1 MEDKYEFESA
11 EYRIAAIELKAI
23 AYDIVATISKRKKE
37 LIKTTKN
44 DEEKKKNLAE
54 LNNRNDN
61 LLMLTNQIE
70 EQLEA
75 LDSLDKQMKKI
86 DFKTEEKSP
95 KPLIESNKA
104 QEEKKTIVI
113 NENPVVQKKEIIIPE
128 EEPEEEFDTE
138 IEPEQHQT
146 TSIEQ
151 AKEDQP
157 KKIISEISPQPT
169 IPSSPKIPTPIEMNT
184 QPVKR
189 QFQKTTKNMSKAIMV
204 KPNQLENLRKSR
216 INQEQ
221 QLVEKGVFLPLI
233 QNIPKNIIEET
244 QPLKKELPDDVER
257 KVEDLTVKA
266 NIYYNEGEIDKAQ
279 ELYDQIKALTN
290 QN

>member
-11 EYRIAAIELKAI
+11 EYRIAAIELKAV
-23 AYDIVATISKRKKE
+23 AYDIVATISKRKTE
-37 LIKTTKN
+37 LMKTTKN
-44 DEEKKKNLAE
+44 EEEKKQRLTE

-61 LLMLTNQIE
+61 LLMLTNQLE

-75 LDSLDKQMKKI
+75 LDSLDKEMKKR
-86 DFKTEEKSP
+86 DLEEKSS
-95 KPLIESNKA
+95 KPLALSNKDL
-104 QEEKKTIVI
+104 EKKKAIVI
-113 NENPVVQKKEIIIPE
+113 NANPIEQEKEIIIPE

-138 IEPEQHQT
+138 IEPEQHQPI
-146 TSIEQ
+146 SIEKTNEEQ
-151 AKEDQP
+151 QKN
-157 KKIISEISPQPT
+157 ITTEISPQT
-169 IPSSPKIPTPIEMNT
+169 AFSSSPKIPTPVGANT

-189 QFQKTTKNMSKAIMV
+189 KFQKTTKNISKAIMV

-221 QLVEKGVFLPLI
+221 KLVEKGIFLPLM
-233 QNIPKNIIEET
+233 QNLQKNMIEEP
-244 QPLKKELPDDVER
+244 QPLKKELPDDIER
-257 KVEDLTVKA
+257 KIEDLTVKA

-279 ELYDQIKALTN
+279 ELYEQIKALTN

>member
-23 AYDIVATISKRKKE
+23 AYDIVATISKRKTE
-37 LIKTTKN
+37 LMKTTKN
-44 DEEKKKNLAE
+44 EEEKKQRLTE

-61 LLMLTNQIE
+61 LLMLTNQLE

-75 LDSLDKQMKKI
+75 LDSLDKEMKKR
-86 DFKTEEKSP
+86 DLEEKSS
-95 KPLIESNKA
+95 KPLALSNKDL
-104 QEEKKTIVI
+104 EEKKAIVI
-113 NENPVVQKKEIIIPE
+113 NANPIEQEKEIIIPE
-128 EEPEEEFDTE
+128 EEAEEEFDTE
-138 IEPEQHQT
+138 IEPEQHQPI
-146 TSIEQ
+146 SIEKTNEEQ
-151 AKEDQP
+151 QKN
-157 KKIISEISPQPT
+157 ITTEISPQT
-169 IPSSPKIPTPIEMNT
+169 AFSSSPKIPTPVGANT

-189 QFQKTTKNMSKAIMV
+189 KFQKTTKNISKAIMV

-221 QLVEKGVFLPLI
+221 KLVEKGIFLPLM
-233 QNIPKNIIEET
+233 QNLQKNMIEEP
-244 QPLKKELPDDVER
+244 QPLKKELPDDIER
-257 KVEDLTVKA
+257 KIEDLTVKA

>member
-11 EYRIAAIELKAI
+11 EYRIAAIELKAV
-23 AYDIVATISKRKKE
+23 AYDIVATISKRKTE
-37 LIKTTKN
+37 LMKTTKN
-44 DEEKKKNLAE
+44 EEEKKQRLTE

-61 LLMLTNQIE
+61 LLMLTNQLE

-75 LDSLDKQMKKI
+75 LDSLDKEMKKR
-86 DFKTEEKSP
+86 DLEEKSS
-95 KPLIESNKA
+95 KPLALSNKDL
-104 QEEKKTIVI
+104 EKKKAIVI
-113 NENPVVQKKEIIIPE
+113 NANPIEQEKEIIIPE
-128 EEPEEEFDTE
+128 EEP
-138 IEPEQHQT
+138 HQPI
-146 TSIEQ
+146 SIEKTNEEQ
-151 AKEDQP
+151 QKN
-157 KKIISEISPQPT
+157 ITTEISPQT
-169 IPSSPKIPTPIEMNT
+169 AFSSSPKIPTPVGANT

-189 QFQKTTKNMSKAIMV
+189 KFQKTTKNISKAIMV

-221 QLVEKGVFLPLI
+221 KLVEKGIFLPLM
-233 QNIPKNIIEET
+233 QNLQKNMIEEP
-244 QPLKKELPDDVER
+244 QPLKKELPDDIER
-257 KVEDLTVKA
+257 KIEDLTVKA

>member
-11 EYRIAAIELKAI
+11 EYRIAAIELKAV
-23 AYDIVATISKRKKE
+23 AYDIVATISKRKTE
-37 LIKTTKN
+37 LMKTTKN
-44 DEEKKKNLAE
+44 EEEKKQRLTE

-61 LLMLTNQIE
+61 LLMLTNQLE

-75 LDSLDKQMKKI
+75 LDSLDKEMKKR
-86 DFKTEEKSP
+86 DLEEKSS
-95 KPLIESNKA
+95 KPLALSNKDL
-104 QEEKKTIVI
+104 EKKKAIVI
-113 NENPVVQKKEIIIPE
+113 NANPIEQEKEIIIPE

-138 IEPEQHQT
+138 IEPEQHQPI
-146 TSIEQ
+146 SIEKTNEEQ
-151 AKEDQP
+151 QKN
-157 KKIISEISPQPT
+157 ITTEISPQT
-169 IPSSPKIPTPIEMNT
+169 AFSSSPKMPTPVGANT

-189 QFQKTTKNMSKAIMV
+189 KFQKTTKNISKAIMV

-221 QLVEKGVFLPLI
+221 KLVEKGIFLPLM
-233 QNIPKNIIEET
+233 QNLQKNMIEEP
-244 QPLKKELPDDVER
+244 QPLKKELPDDIER
-257 KVEDLTVKA
+257 KIEDLTVKA

>member
-11 EYRIAAIELKAI
+11 EYRIAAIELKAV
-23 AYDIVATISKRKKE
+23 AYDIVATISKRKTE
-37 LIKTTKN
+37 LMKTTKN
-44 DEEKKKNLAE
+44 EEEKKQRLTE

-61 LLMLTNQIE
+61 LLMLTNQLE

-75 LDSLDKQMKKI
+75 LDSLDKEMKKR
-86 DFKTEEKSP
+86 DLEEKSS
-95 KPLIESNKA
+95 KPLALSNKDL
-104 QEEKKTIVI
+104 EKKKAIVI
-113 NENPVVQKKEIIIPE
+113 NANPIEQEKEIIIPE

-138 IEPEQHQT
+138 IEPEQHQPI
-146 TSIEQ
+146 SIEKTNEEQ
-151 AKEDQP
+151 QKN
-157 KKIISEISPQPT
+157 ITTEISPQT
-169 IPSSPKIPTPIEMNT
+169 AFSSSPKIPTPVGANT

-189 QFQKTTKNMSKAIMV
+189 KFQKTTKNISKAIMV

-221 QLVEKGVFLPLI
+221 KLVEKGIFLPLM
-233 QNIPKNIIEET
+233 QNLQKNMIEEP
-244 QPLKKELPDDVER
+244 QPLKKELPDDIER
-257 KVEDLTVKA
+257 KIEDLTVKA

>member
-23 AYDIVATISKRKKE
+23 AYDIVATISKRKTE
-37 LIKTTKN
+37 LMKTTKN
-44 DEEKKKNLAE
+44 EEEKKQRLTE

-61 LLMLTNQIE
+61 LLMLTNQLE

-75 LDSLDKQMKKI
+75 LDSLDKEMKKR
-86 DFKTEEKSP
+86 DLEEKSS
-95 KPLIESNKA
+95 KPLALSNKDL
-104 QEEKKTIVI
+104 EKKKAIVI
-113 NENPVVQKKEIIIPE
+113 NANPIEQEKEIII
-128 EEPEEEFDTE
+128 PEEEFDTE
-138 IEPEQHQT
+138 IEPEQHQPI
-146 TSIEQ
+146 SIEKTNEEQ
-151 AKEDQP
+151 QKN
-157 KKIISEISPQPT
+157 ITTEISPQT
-169 IPSSPKIPTPIEMNT
+169 AFSSSPKIPTPVGANT

-189 QFQKTTKNMSKAIMV
+189 KFQKTTKNISKAIMV

-221 QLVEKGVFLPLI
+221 KLVEKGIFLPLM
-233 QNIPKNIIEET
+233 QNLQKNMIEEP
-244 QPLKKELPDDVER
+244 QPLKKELPDDIER
-257 KVEDLTVKA
+257 KIEDLTVKA

>member
-11 EYRIAAIELKAI
+11 EYRIAAIELKAV
-23 AYDIVATISKRKKE
+23 AYDIVATISKRKTE
-37 LIKTTKN
+37 LMKTTKN
-44 DEEKKKNLAE
+44 EEEKKQRLTE

-61 LLMLTNQIE
+61 LLMLTNQLE

-75 LDSLDKQMKKI
+75 LDSLDKEMKKR
-86 DFKTEEKSP
+86 DLEEKSS
-95 KPLIESNKA
+95 KPLALSNKDL
-104 QEEKKTIVI
+104 EKKKAIVI
-113 NENPVVQKKEIIIPE
+113 NANPIEQEKEIIIPE

-138 IEPEQHQT
+138 IEPEQHQPI
-146 TSIEQ
+146 SIE
-151 AKEDQP
+151 KTNEEQP
-157 KKIISEISPQPT
+157 KNITTEISPQT
-169 IPSSPKIPTPIEMNT
+169 AFSSSPKIPTPVGANT

-189 QFQKTTKNMSKAIMV
+189 KFQKTTKNISKAIMV

-221 QLVEKGVFLPLI
+221 KLVEKGIFLPLM
-233 QNIPKNIIEET
+233 QNLQKNMIEEP
-244 QPLKKELPDDVER
+244 QPLKKELPDDIER
-257 KVEDLTVKA
+257 KIEDLTVKA

>member
-11 EYRIAAIELKAI
+11 EYRIAAIELKAV
-23 AYDIVATISKRKKE
+23 AYDIVATISKRKTE
-37 LIKTTKN
+37 LMKATKN
-44 DEEKKKNLAE
+44 EEEKKQRLTE

-61 LLMLTNQIE
+61 LLMLTNQLE

-75 LDSLDKQMKKI
+75 LDSLDKEMKKR
-86 DFKTEEKSP
+86 DLEEKSS
-95 KPLIESNKA
+95 KPLALSNKDL
-104 QEEKKTIVI
+104 EEKKAIVI
-113 NENPVVQKKEIIIPE
+113 NANPIEQEKEIIIPE

-138 IEPEQHQT
+138 IEPEQHQPI
-146 TSIEQ
+146 SIEKTNEEQ
-151 AKEDQP
+151 QKN
-157 KKIISEISPQPT
+157 ITTEISPQT
-169 IPSSPKIPTPIEMNT
+169 AFSSSPKIPTPVGANT

-189 QFQKTTKNMSKAIMV
+189 KFQKTTKNISKAIMV

-221 QLVEKGVFLPLI
+221 KLVEKGIFLPLM
-233 QNIPKNIIEET
+233 QNLQKNMIEEP
-244 QPLKKELPDDVER
+244 QPLKKELPDDIER
-257 KVEDLTVKA
+257 KIEDLTVKA

>member
-11 EYRIAAIELKAI
+11 EYRIAAIELKAV
-23 AYDIVATISKRKKE
+23 AYDIVATISKRKTE
-37 LIKTTKN
+37 LMKTTKN
-44 DEEKKKNLAE
+44 EEEKKQRLTE

-61 LLMLTNQIE
+61 LLMLTNQLE

-75 LDSLDKQMKKI
+75 LDSLDKEMKKR
-86 DFKTEEKSP
+86 DLEEKSS
-95 KPLIESNKA
+95 KPLALSNKDL
-104 QEEKKTIVI
+104 EKKKAIVV
-113 NENPVVQKKEIIIPE
+113 NANPIEQEKEIIIPE

-138 IEPEQHQT
+138 IEPEQHQPI
-146 TSIEQ
+146 SIEKTNEEQ
-151 AKEDQP
+151 QKN
-157 KKIISEISPQPT
+157 ITTEISPQT
-169 IPSSPKIPTPIEMNT
+169 AFSSSPKIPTPVGANT

-189 QFQKTTKNMSKAIMV
+189 KFQKTTKNISKAIMV

-221 QLVEKGVFLPLI
+221 KLVEKGIFLPLM
-233 QNIPKNIIEET
+233 QNLQKNMIEEP
-244 QPLKKELPDDVER
+244 QPLKKELPDDIER
-257 KVEDLTVKA
+257 KIEDLTVKA

>member
-11 EYRIAAIELKAI
+11 EYRIAAIELKAV
-23 AYDIVATISKRKKE
+23 AYDIVAAISKRKTE
-37 LIKTTKN
+37 LMKATKN
-44 DEEKKKNLAE
+44 EEEKKQRLTE

-61 LLMLTNQIE
+61 LLMLTNQLE

-75 LDSLDKQMKKI
+75 LDSLDKEMKKR
-86 DFKTEEKSP
+86 DLEEKSS
-95 KPLIESNKA
+95 KPLALSNKDL
-104 QEEKKTIVI
+104 EKKKAIVI
-113 NENPVVQKKEIIIPE
+113 NANPIEQEKEIVIPE

-138 IEPEQHQT
+138 IEPEQHQPI
-146 TSIEQ
+146 SIEKTNEEQ
-151 AKEDQP
+151 QKN
-157 KKIISEISPQPT
+157 ITTEISPQT
-169 IPSSPKIPTPIEMNT
+169 AFSSSPKIPTPVGANT

-189 QFQKTTKNMSKAIMV
+189 KFQKTTKNISKAIMV

-221 QLVEKGVFLPLI
+221 KLVEKGIFLPLM
-233 QNIPKNIIEET
+233 QNLQKNMIEEP
-244 QPLKKELPDDVER
+244 QPLKKELPDDIER
-257 KVEDLTVKA
+257 KIEDLTVKA

>member
-23 AYDIVATISKRKKE
+23 AYDIVATISKRKTE
-37 LIKTTKN
+37 LMKTTKN
-44 DEEKKKNLAE
+44 EEEKKQRLTE

-61 LLMLTNQIE
+61 LLMLTNQLE

-75 LDSLDKQMKKI
+75 LDSLDKEMKKR
-86 DFKTEEKSP
+86 DLEEKSS
-95 KPLIESNKA
+95 KPLALSNKDL
-104 QEEKKTIVI
+104 EEKKAIVI
-113 NENPVVQKKEIIIPE
+113 NANPIEQEKEIIIPE

-138 IEPEQHQT
+138 IEPEQHQPI
-146 TSIEQ
+146 SIEKTNEEQ
-151 AKEDQP
+151 QKN
-157 KKIISEISPQPT
+157 ITTEISPQT
-169 IPSSPKIPTPIEMNT
+169 AFSSSPKIPTPVGANT

-189 QFQKTTKNMSKAIMV
+189 KFQKTTKNISKAIMV

-221 QLVEKGVFLPLI
+221 KLVEKGIFLPLM
-233 QNIPKNIIEET
+233 QNLQKNMIEEP
-244 QPLKKELPDDVER
+244 QPLKKELPDDIER
-257 KVEDLTVKA
+257 KIEDLTVKA

>member
-11 EYRIAAIELKAI
+11 EYRIAAIELKAV
-23 AYDIVATISKRKKE
+23 AYDIVATISKRKTE
-37 LIKTTKN
+37 LMKTTKN
-44 DEEKKKNLAE
+44 EEEKKQRLTE

-61 LLMLTNQIE
+61 LLMLTNQLE

-75 LDSLDKQMKKI
+75 LDSLDKEMKKR
-86 DFKTEEKSP
+86 DLEEKSS
-95 KPLIESNKA
+95 KPLALSNKDL
-104 QEEKKTIVI
+104 EEKKAIVI
-113 NENPVVQKKEIIIPE
+113 NANPIEQEKEIIIPE
-128 EEPEEEFDTE
+128 EEAEEEFDTE
-138 IEPEQHQT
+138 IEPEQHQPI
-146 TSIEQ
+146 SIEKTNEEQ
-151 AKEDQP
+151 QKN
-157 KKIISEISPQPT
+157 ITTEISPQT
-169 IPSSPKIPTPIEMNT
+169 AFSSSPKIPTPVGANT

-189 QFQKTTKNMSKAIMV
+189 KFQKTTKNISKAIMV

-221 QLVEKGVFLPLI
+221 KLVEKGIFLALM
-233 QNIPKNIIEET
+233 QNLQKNMIEEP
-244 QPLKKELPDDVER
+244 QPLKKELPDDIER
-257 KVEDLTVKA
+257 KIEDLTVKA

>member
-11 EYRIAAIELKAI
+11 EYRIAAIELKAV
-23 AYDIVATISKRKKE
+23 AYDIVAAISKRKTE
-37 LIKTTKN
+37 LMKATKN
-44 DEEKKKNLAE
+44 EEEKKQRLTE

-61 LLMLTNQIE
+61 LLMLTNQLE

-75 LDSLDKQMKKI
+75 LDSLDKEMKKR
-86 DFKTEEKSP
+86 DLEEKSS
-95 KPLIESNKA
+95 KPLALSNKDL
-104 QEEKKTIVI
+104 EKKKAIVI
-113 NENPVVQKKEIIIPE
+113 NANPIEQEKEIVIPE

-138 IEPEQHQT
+138 IEPEQHQPI
-146 TSIEQ
+146 SIEKTNEEQ
-151 AKEDQP
+151 QKN
-157 KKIISEISPQPT
+157 ITTEISPQT
-169 IPSSPKIPTPIEMNT
+169 AFSSSPKIPTPVGANT

-189 QFQKTTKNMSKAIMV
+189 KFQKTTKNISKAIMV

-221 QLVEKGVFLPLI
+221 KLVEKGIFLPLM
-233 QNIPKNIIEET
+233 QNLQKNMIEEP
-244 QPLKKELPDDVER
+244 QPLKKELPDDIER
-257 KVEDLTVKA
+257 KIEDLTVKA
-266 NIYYNEGEIDKAQ
+266 NIYYNEGERDKAQ

>member
-11 EYRIAAIELKAI
+11 EYRIAAIELKAV
-23 AYDIVATISKRKKE
+23 AYDIVATISKRKTE
-37 LIKTTKN
+37 LMKTTKN
-44 DEEKKKNLAE
+44 EEEKKQRLTE

-61 LLMLTNQIE
+61 LLMLTNQLE

-75 LDSLDKQMKKI
+75 LDSLDKEMKKR
-86 DFKTEEKSP
+86 DLEEKSS
-95 KPLIESNKA
+95 KPLALSNKDL
-104 QEEKKTIVI
+104 EKKKAIVI
-113 NENPVVQKKEIIIPE
+113 NANPIEQEKEIIIPE

-138 IEPEQHQT
+138 IEPEQHQPI
-146 TSIEQ
+146 SIEKTNEEQ
-151 AKEDQP
+151 QKNITT
-157 KKIISEISPQPT
+157 KISPQT
-169 IPSSPKIPTPIEMNT
+169 AFSSSPKIPTPVGANT

-189 QFQKTTKNMSKAIMV
+189 KFQKTTKNISKAIMV

-221 QLVEKGVFLPLI
+221 KLVEKGIFLPLM
-233 QNIPKNIIEET
+233 QNLQKNMIEEP
-244 QPLKKELPDDVER
+244 QPLKKELPDDIER
-257 KVEDLTVKA
+257 KIEDLTVKA

>member
-11 EYRIAAIELKAI
+11 EYRIAAIELKAV
-23 AYDIVATISKRKKE
+23 AYDIVATISKRKTE
-37 LIKTTKN
+37 LMKTTKN
-44 DEEKKKNLAE
+44 EEEKKQRLTE

-61 LLMLTNQIE
+61 LLMLTNQLE

-75 LDSLDKQMKKI
+75 LDSLDKEMKKR
-86 DFKTEEKSP
+86 DLEEKSS
-95 KPLIESNKA
+95 KPLALSNKDL
-104 QEEKKTIVI
+104 EEKKAIVI
-113 NENPVVQKKEIIIPE
+113 NANPIEQEKEIVIPE

-138 IEPEQHQT
+138 IEPEQHQPI
-146 TSIEQ
+146 SIEKTNEEQ
-151 AKEDQP
+151 QKN
-157 KKIISEISPQPT
+157 ITTEISPQT
-169 IPSSPKIPTPIEMNT
+169 AFSSSPKIPTPVGANT

-189 QFQKTTKNMSKAIMV
+189 KFQKTTKNISKAIMV

-221 QLVEKGVFLPLI
+221 KLVEKGIFLALM
-233 QNIPKNIIEET
+233 QNLQKNMIEEP
-244 QPLKKELPDDVER
+244 QPLKKELPDDIER
-257 KVEDLTVKA
+257 KIEDLTVKA

>member
-11 EYRIAAIELKAI
+11 EYRIAAIELKAV
-23 AYDIVATISKRKKE
+23 AYDIVATISKRKTE
-37 LIKTTKN
+37 LMKATKN
-44 DEEKKKNLAE
+44 EEEKKQRLTE

-61 LLMLTNQIE
+61 LLMLTNQLE

-75 LDSLDKQMKKI
+75 LDSLDKEMKKR
-86 DFKTEEKSP
+86 DLEEKSS
-95 KPLIESNKA
+95 KPLALSNKDL
-104 QEEKKTIVI
+104 EKKKAIVI
-113 NENPVVQKKEIIIPE
+113 NANPIEQEKEIVIPE

-138 IEPEQHQT
+138 IEPEQHQPI
-146 TSIEQ
+146 SIEKTNEEQ
-151 AKEDQP
+151 QKN
-157 KKIISEISPQPT
+157 ITTEISPQT
-169 IPSSPKIPTPIEMNT
+169 AFSSSPKIPTPVGANT

-189 QFQKTTKNMSKAIMV
+189 KFQKTTKNISKAIMV

-221 QLVEKGVFLPLI
+221 KLVEKGIFLPLM
-233 QNIPKNIIEET
+233 QNLQKNMIEEP
-244 QPLKKELPDDVER
+244 QPLKKELPDDIER
-257 KVEDLTVKA
+257 KIEDLTVKA

>member
-11 EYRIAAIELKAI
+11 EYRIAAIELKAV
-23 AYDIVATISKRKKE
+23 AYDIVATISKRKTE
-37 LIKTTKN
+37 LMKATKN
-44 DEEKKKNLAE
+44 EEEKKQRLTE

-61 LLMLTNQIE
+61 LLMLTNQLE

-75 LDSLDKQMKKI
+75 LDSLDKEMKKR
-86 DFKTEEKSP
+86 DLEEKSS
-95 KPLIESNKA
+95 KPLALSNKDL
-104 QEEKKTIVI
+104 EKKKAIVI
-113 NENPVVQKKEIIIPE
+113 NANPIEQEKEIVIPE

-138 IEPEQHQT
+138 IEPEQHQPI
-146 TSIEQ
+146 SIEKTNEEQ
-151 AKEDQP
+151 QKNITT
-157 KKIISEISPQPT
+157 KISPQT
-169 IPSSPKIPTPIEMNT
+169 AFSSSPKIPTPVGANT

-189 QFQKTTKNMSKAIMV
+189 KFQKTTKNISKAIMV

-221 QLVEKGVFLPLI
+221 KLVEKGIFLPLM
-233 QNIPKNIIEET
+233 QNLQKNMIEEP
-244 QPLKKELPDDVER
+244 QPLKKELPDDIER
-257 KVEDLTVKA
+257 KIEDLTVKA

>member
-11 EYRIAAIELKAI
+11 EYRIAAIELKAV
-23 AYDIVATISKRKKE
+23 AYDIVATISKRKTE
-37 LIKTTKN
+37 LMKTTKN
-44 DEEKKKNLAE
+44 EEEKKQRLTE

-61 LLMLTNQIE
+61 LLMLTNQLE

-75 LDSLDKQMKKI
+75 LDSLDKEMKKR
-86 DFKTEEKSP
+86 DLEEKSS
-95 KPLIESNKA
+95 KPLALSNKDL
-104 QEEKKTIVI
+104 EKKKAIVI
-113 NENPVVQKKEIIIPE
+113 NANPIEQEKEIIIPE

-138 IEPEQHQT
+138 IEPEQHQPI
-146 TSIEQ
+146 SIEKTNEEQ
-151 AKEDQP
+151 QKN
-157 KKIISEISPQPT
+157 ITTEISPQT
-169 IPSSPKIPTPIEMNT
+169 AFSSSPKIPTPVGANT

-189 QFQKTTKNMSKAIMV
+189 KFQKTTKNISKAIMV

-221 QLVEKGVFLPLI
+221 KLVEKGIFLPLMQI
-233 QNIPKNIIEET
+233 LQKNMIEEP
-244 QPLKKELPDDVER
+244 QPLKKELPDDIER
-257 KVEDLTVKA
+257 KIEDLTVKA

>member
-11 EYRIAAIELKAI
+11 EYRIAAIELKAV
-23 AYDIVATISKRKKE
+23 AYDIVATISKRKTE
-37 LIKTTKN
+37 LMKTTKN
-44 DEEKKKNLAE
+44 EEEKKQRLTE

-61 LLMLTNQIE
+61 LLMLTNQLE

-75 LDSLDKQMKKI
+75 LDSLDKEMKKR
-86 DFKTEEKSP
+86 DLEEKSS
-95 KPLIESNKA
+95 KPLALSNKDL
-104 QEEKKTIVI
+104 EEKKAIVI
-113 NENPVVQKKEIIIPE
+113 NANPIEQEKEIIIPE

-138 IEPEQHQT
+138 IEPEQHQPI
-146 TSIEQ
+146 SIEKTNEEQ
-151 AKEDQP
+151 QKNITT
-157 KKIISEISPQPT
+157 KISPQT
-169 IPSSPKIPTPIEMNT
+169 AFSSSPKIPTPVGANT

-189 QFQKTTKNMSKAIMV
+189 KFQKTTKNISKAIMV

-221 QLVEKGVFLPLI
+221 KLVEKGIFLPLM
-233 QNIPKNIIEET
+233 QNLQKNMIEEP
-244 QPLKKELPDDVER
+244 QPLKKELPDDIER
-257 KVEDLTVKA
+257 KIEDLTVKA

>member
-23 AYDIVATISKRKKE
+23 AYDIVATISKRKTE
-37 LIKTTKN
+37 LMKTTKN
-44 DEEKKKNLAE
+44 EEEKKQRLME

-61 LLMLTNQIE
+61 LLMLTNQLE

-75 LDSLDKQMKKI
+75 LDSLDKEMKKR
-86 DFKTEEKSP
+86 DLEEKSS
-95 KPLIESNKA
+95 KPLALSNKDL
-104 QEEKKTIVI
+104 EEKKAIVI
-113 NENPVVQKKEIIIPE
+113 NANPIEQEKEIIIPE

-138 IEPEQHQT
+138 IEPEQHQPI
-146 TSIEQ
+146 SIEKTNEEQ
-151 AKEDQP
+151 QKN
-157 KKIISEISPQPT
+157 ITTEISPQT
-169 IPSSPKIPTPIEMNT
+169 AFSSSPKIPTPVGANT
-184 QPVKR
+184 QSVKR
-189 QFQKTTKNMSKAIMV
+189 KFQKTTQNISKAIMV

-221 QLVEKGVFLPLI
+221 KLVEKGIFLPLM
-233 QNIPKNIIEET
+233 QNLQKNMIEEP
-244 QPLKKELPDDVER
+244 QPLKKELPDDIER
-257 KVEDLTVKA
+257 KIEDLTVKA

>member
-11 EYRIAAIELKAI
+11 EYRIAAIELKAV
-23 AYDIVATISKRKKE
+23 AYDIVATISKRKTE
-37 LIKTTKN
+37 LMKATKN
-44 DEEKKKNLAE
+44 EEEKKQRLTE

-61 LLMLTNQIE
+61 LLMLTNQLE

-75 LDSLDKQMKKI
+75 LDSLDKEMKKR
-86 DFKTEEKSP
+86 DLEEKSS
-95 KPLIESNKA
+95 KPLALSNKDL
-104 QEEKKTIVI
+104 EEKKAIVI
-113 NENPVVQKKEIIIPE
+113 NANPIEQEKEIVIPE

-138 IEPEQHQT
+138 IEPEQHQPI
-146 TSIEQ
+146 SIEKTNEEQ
-151 AKEDQP
+151 QKNITT
-157 KKIISEISPQPT
+157 KISPQT
-169 IPSSPKIPTPIEMNT
+169 AFSSSPKIPTPVGANT

-189 QFQKTTKNMSKAIMV
+189 KFQKTTKNISKAIMV

-221 QLVEKGVFLPLI
+221 KLVEKGIFLPLM
-233 QNIPKNIIEET
+233 QNLQKNMIEEP
-244 QPLKKELPDDVER
+244 QPLKKELPDDIER
-257 KVEDLTVKA
+257 KIEDLTVKA

>member
-11 EYRIAAIELKAI
+11 EYRIAAIELKAV
-23 AYDIVATISKRKKE
+23 AYDIVATISKRKTE
-37 LIKTTKN
+37 LMKTTKN
-44 DEEKKKNLAE
+44 EEEKKQRLTE

-61 LLMLTNQIE
+61 LLMLTNQLE

-75 LDSLDKQMKKI
+75 LDSLDKEMKKR
-86 DFKTEEKSP
+86 DLEEKSS
-95 KPLIESNKA
+95 KPLALSNKDL
-104 QEEKKTIVI
+104 EKKKAIVI
-113 NENPVVQKKEIIIPE
+113 NANPIEQEKEIIIPE

-138 IEPEQHQT
+138 IKPEQHQPI
-146 TSIEQ
+146 SIEKTNEEQ
-151 AKEDQP
+151 QKN
-157 KKIISEISPQPT
+157 ITTEISPQT
-169 IPSSPKIPTPIEMNT
+169 AFSSSPKIPTPVGANT

-189 QFQKTTKNMSKAIMV
+189 KFQKTTKNISKAIMV

-221 QLVEKGVFLPLI
+221 KLVEKGIFLPLM
-233 QNIPKNIIEET
+233 QNLQKNMIEEP
-244 QPLKKELPDDVER
+244 QPLKKELPDDIER
-257 KVEDLTVKA
+257 KIEDLTVKA

>member
-11 EYRIAAIELKAI
+11 EYRIAAIELKAV
-23 AYDIVATISKRKKE
+23 AYDIVATISKRKTE
-37 LIKTTKN
+37 LMKTTKN
-44 DEEKKKNLAE
+44 EEEKKQRITE

-61 LLMLTNQIE
+61 LLMLTNQLE

-75 LDSLDKQMKKI
+75 LDSLDKEMKKR
-86 DFKTEEKSP
+86 DLEEKSS
-95 KPLIESNKA
+95 KPLALSNKDL
-104 QEEKKTIVI
+104 EEKKAIVI
-113 NENPVVQKKEIIIPE
+113 NANPIEQEKEIIIPE

-138 IEPEQHQT
+138 IEPEQHQPI
-146 TSIEQ
+146 SIEKTNEEQ
-151 AKEDQP
+151 QKN
-157 KKIISEISPQPT
+157 ITTEISPQT
-169 IPSSPKIPTPIEMNT
+169 AFSSSPKIPTPVGANT

-189 QFQKTTKNMSKAIMV
+189 KFQKTTKNISKAIMV

-221 QLVEKGVFLPLI
+221 KLVEKGIFLPLM
-233 QNIPKNIIEET
+233 QNLQKNMIEEP
-244 QPLKKELPDDVER
+244 QPLKKELPDDIER
-257 KVEDLTVKA
+257 KIEDLTVKA

>member
-23 AYDIVATISKRKKE
+23 AYDIVATISKRKTE
-37 LIKTTKN
+37 LMKTTKN
-44 DEEKKKNLAE
+44 EEEKKQRLTE

-61 LLMLTNQIE
+61 LLMLTNQLE

-75 LDSLDKQMKKI
+75 LDSLDKEMKKR
-86 DFKTEEKSP
+86 DLEEKSS
-95 KPLIESNKA
+95 KPLALSNKDL
-104 QEEKKTIVI
+104 EKKKAIVI
-113 NENPVVQKKEIIIPE
+113 NANPIEQEKEIIIPE

-138 IEPEQHQT
+138 IEPEQHQPI
-146 TSIEQ
+146 SIEKTNEEQ
-151 AKEDQP
+151 QKN
-157 KKIISEISPQPT
+157 ITTEISPQT
-169 IPSSPKIPTPIEMNT
+169 AFSSSPKIPTPVGANT

-189 QFQKTTKNMSKAIMV
+189 KFQKTTKNISKAIMV

-221 QLVEKGVFLPLI
+221 KLVEKGIFLPLMQI
-233 QNIPKNIIEET
+233 LQKNMIEEP
-244 QPLKKELPDDVER
+244 QPLKKELPDDIER
-257 KVEDLTVKA
+257 KIEDLTVKA

>member
-23 AYDIVATISKRKKE
+23 AYDIVATISKRKTE
-37 LIKTTKN
+37 LMKTTKN
-44 DEEKKKNLAE
+44 EEEKKQRLTE

-61 LLMLTNQIE
+61 LLMLTNQLE

-75 LDSLDKQMKKI
+75 LDSLDKEMKKR
-86 DFKTEEKSP
+86 DLEEKSS
-95 KPLIESNKA
+95 KPLALSNKDL
-104 QEEKKTIVI
+104 EKKKAIVI
-113 NENPVVQKKEIIIPE
+113 NANPIEQEKEIIIPE

-138 IEPEQHQT
+138 IEPEQHQPI
-146 TSIEQ
+146 SIEKTNEEQ
-151 AKEDQP
+151 QKN
-157 KKIISEISPQPT
+157 ITTEISPQT
-169 IPSSPKIPTPIEMNT
+169 AFSSSPKIPTPVGANT

-189 QFQKTTKNMSKAIMV
+189 KFQKTTKNISKAIMV

-221 QLVEKGVFLPLI
+221 KLVEKGIFLPLM
-233 QNIPKNIIEET
+233 QNLQKNMIEEP
-244 QPLKKELPDDVER
+244 QPLKKELPDDIER
-257 KVEDLTVKA
+257 KIEDLTVKA

>member
-11 EYRIAAIELKAI
+11 EYRIAAIELKAV
-23 AYDIVATISKRKKE
+23 AYDIVATISKRKTE
-37 LIKTTKN
+37 LMKTTKN
-44 DEEKKKNLAE
+44 EEEKKQRLTE

-61 LLMLTNQIE
+61 LLMLTNQLE

-75 LDSLDKQMKKI
+75 LDSLDKEMKKR
-86 DFKTEEKSP
+86 DLEEKSS
-95 KPLIESNKA
+95 KPLALSNKDL
-104 QEEKKTIVI
+104 EKKKAIVI
-113 NENPVVQKKEIIIPE
+113 NANHIEQEKEIIIPE

-138 IEPEQHQT
+138 IEPEQHQPI
-146 TSIEQ
+146 SIEKTNEEQ
-151 AKEDQP
+151 QKN
-157 KKIISEISPQPT
+157 ITTEISPQT
-169 IPSSPKIPTPIEMNT
+169 AFSSSPKIPTPVGANT

-189 QFQKTTKNMSKAIMV
+189 KFQKTTKNISKAIMV

-221 QLVEKGVFLPLI
+221 KLVEKGIFLPLM
-233 QNIPKNIIEET
+233 QNLQKNMIEEP
-244 QPLKKELPDDVER
+244 QPLKKELPDDIER
-257 KVEDLTVKA
+257 KIEDLTVKA

>member
-23 AYDIVATISKRKKE
+23 AYDIVATISKRKTE
-37 LIKTTKN
+37 LMKTTKN
-44 DEEKKKNLAE
+44 EEEKKQRLTE

-61 LLMLTNQIE
+61 LLMLTNQLE

-75 LDSLDKQMKKI
+75 LDSLDKEMKKR
-86 DFKTEEKSP
+86 DLEEKSS
-95 KPLIESNKA
+95 KPLALSNKDL
-104 QEEKKTIVI
+104 EEKKAIVI
-113 NENPVVQKKEIIIPE
+113 NANPIEQEKEIIIPE
-128 EEPEEEFDTE
+128 EKPEEEFDTE
-138 IEPEQHQT
+138 IEPEQHQPI
-146 TSIEQ
+146 SIEKTNEEQ
-151 AKEDQP
+151 QKN
-157 KKIISEISPQPT
+157 ITTEISPQT
-169 IPSSPKIPTPIEMNT
+169 AFSSSPKIPTPVGANT

-189 QFQKTTKNMSKAIMV
+189 KFQKTTKNISKAIMV

-221 QLVEKGVFLPLI
+221 KLVEKGIFLPLM
-233 QNIPKNIIEET
+233 QNLQKNMIEEP
-244 QPLKKELPDDVER
+244 QPLKKELPDDIER
-257 KVEDLTVKA
+257 KIEDLTVKA

>member
-11 EYRIAAIELKAI
+11 EYRIAAIELKAV
-23 AYDIVATISKRKKE
+23 AYDIVATISKRKTE
-37 LIKTTKN
+37 LMKTTKN
-44 DEEKKKNLAE
+44 EEEKKQRLTE

-61 LLMLTNQIE
+61 LLMLTNQLE

-75 LDSLDKQMKKI
+75 LDSLDKEMKKR
-86 DFKTEEKSP
+86 DLEEKSS
-95 KPLIESNKA
+95 KPLALSNKDL
-104 QEEKKTIVI
+104 EEKKAIVI
-113 NENPVVQKKEIIIPE
+113 NANPIEQEKEIIIPE

-138 IEPEQHQT
+138 IEPEQHQPI
-146 TSIEQ
+146 SIEKTNEEQ
-151 AKEDQP
+151 QKN
-157 KKIISEISPQPT
+157 ITTEISPQT
-169 IPSSPKIPTPIEMNT
+169 AFSSSPKIPTPVGANT

-189 QFQKTTKNMSKAIMV
+189 KFQKTTKNISKAIMV

-221 QLVEKGVFLPLI
+221 KLVEKGIFLPLM
-233 QNIPKNIIEET
+233 QNLQKNMIEEP
-244 QPLKKELPDDVER
+244 QPLKKELPDDIER
-257 KVEDLTVKA
+257 KIEDLTVKA

-279 ELYDQIKALTN
+279 ELYNQIKALTN

>member
-23 AYDIVATISKRKKE
+23 AYDIVATISKRKTE
-37 LIKTTKN
+37 LMKTTKN
-44 DEEKKKNLAE
+44 EEEKKQRLTE

-61 LLMLTNQIE
+61 LLMLTNQLE

-75 LDSLDKQMKKI
+75 LDSLDKEMKKR
-86 DFKTEEKSP
+86 DLEEKSS
-95 KPLIESNKA
+95 KPLALSNKDL
-104 QEEKKTIVI
+104 EKKKAIVI
-113 NENPVVQKKEIIIPE
+113 NANPIEQEKEIVIPE

-138 IEPEQHQT
+138 IEPEQHQPI
-146 TSIEQ
+146 SIEKTNEEQ
-151 AKEDQP
+151 QKN
-157 KKIISEISPQPT
+157 ITTEISPQT
-169 IPSSPKIPTPIEMNT
+169 AFSSSPKIPTPVGANT

-189 QFQKTTKNMSKAIMV
+189 KFQKTTKNISKAIMV

-221 QLVEKGVFLPLI
+221 KLVEKGIFLPLM
-233 QNIPKNIIEET
+233 QNLQKNMIEEP
-244 QPLKKELPDDVER
+244 QPLKKELPDDIER
-257 KVEDLTVKA
+257 KIEDLTVKA

>member
-23 AYDIVATISKRKKE
+23 AYDIVATISKRKTE
-37 LIKTTKN
+37 LMKTTKN
-44 DEEKKKNLAE
+44 EEEKKQRLTE

-61 LLMLTNQIE
+61 LLMLTNQLE

-75 LDSLDKQMKKI
+75 LDSLDKEMKKR
-86 DFKTEEKSP
+86 DLEEKST
-95 KPLIESNKA
+95 KPLALSNKDL
-104 QEEKKTIVI
+104 EEKKAIVI
-113 NENPVVQKKEIIIPE
+113 NANPIEQEKEIIIPE

-138 IEPEQHQT
+138 IEPEQHQPI
-146 TSIEQ
+146 SIEKTNEEQ
-151 AKEDQP
+151 QKN
-157 KKIISEISPQPT
+157 ITTEISPQT
-169 IPSSPKIPTPIEMNT
+169 AFSSSPKIPTPVGANT

-189 QFQKTTKNMSKAIMV
+189 KFQKTTKNISKAIMV

-221 QLVEKGVFLPLI
+221 KLVEKGIFLPLM
-233 QNIPKNIIEET
+233 QNLQKNMIEEP
-244 QPLKKELPDDVER
+244 QPLKKELPDDIER
-257 KVEDLTVKA
+257 KIEDLTVKA

>member
-23 AYDIVATISKRKKE
+23 AYDIVATISKRKTE
-37 LIKTTKN
+37 LMKTTKN
-44 DEEKKKNLAE
+44 EEEKKQRLTE

-61 LLMLTNQIE
+61 LLMLTNQLE

-75 LDSLDKQMKKI
+75 LDSLDKEMKKR
-86 DFKTEEKSP
+86 DLEEKSS
-95 KPLIESNKA
+95 KPLALSNKDL
-104 QEEKKTIVI
+104 EKKKAIVI
-113 NENPVVQKKEIIIPE
+113 NANHIEQEKEIIIPE

-138 IEPEQHQT
+138 IEPEQHQPI
-146 TSIEQ
+146 SIEKTNEEQ
-151 AKEDQP
+151 QKN
-157 KKIISEISPQPT
+157 ITTEISPQT
-169 IPSSPKIPTPIEMNT
+169 AFSSSPKIPTPVGANT

-189 QFQKTTKNMSKAIMV
+189 KFQKTTKNISKAIMV

-221 QLVEKGVFLPLI
+221 KLVEKGIFLPLM
-233 QNIPKNIIEET
+233 QNLQKNMIEEP
-244 QPLKKELPDDVER
+244 QPLKKELPDDIER
-257 KVEDLTVKA
+257 KIEDLTVKA

>member
-11 EYRIAAIELKAI
+11 EYRIAAIKLKAV
-23 AYDIVATISKRKKE
+23 AYDIVATISKRKTE
-37 LIKTTKN
+37 LMKTTKN
-44 DEEKKKNLAE
+44 EEEKKQRLTE

-61 LLMLTNQIE
+61 LLMLTNQLE

-75 LDSLDKQMKKI
+75 LDSLDKEMKKR
-86 DFKTEEKSP
+86 DLEEKSS
-95 KPLIESNKA
+95 KPLALSNKDL
-104 QEEKKTIVI
+104 EKKKAIVI
-113 NENPVVQKKEIIIPE
+113 NANHIEQEKEIIIPE

-138 IEPEQHQT
+138 IEPEQHQPI
-146 TSIEQ
+146 SIEKTNEEQ
-151 AKEDQP
+151 QKN
-157 KKIISEISPQPT
+157 ITTEISPQT
-169 IPSSPKIPTPIEMNT
+169 AFSSSPKIPTPVGANT

-189 QFQKTTKNMSKAIMV
+189 KFQKTTKNISKAIMV

-221 QLVEKGVFLPLI
+221 KLVEKGIFLPLM
-233 QNIPKNIIEET
+233 QNLQKNMIEEP
-244 QPLKKELPDDVER
+244 QPLKKELPDDIER
-257 KVEDLTVKA
+257 KIEDLTVKA

>member
-23 AYDIVATISKRKKE
+23 AYDIVATISKRKTE
-37 LIKTTKN
+37 LMKTTKN
-44 DEEKKKNLAE
+44 EEEKKQRLTE

-61 LLMLTNQIE
+61 LLMLTNQLE

-75 LDSLDKQMKKI
+75 LDSLDKEMKKR
-86 DFKTEEKSP
+86 DLEEKSS
-95 KPLIESNKA
+95 KPLALSNKDL
-104 QEEKKTIVI
+104 EEKKAIVI
-113 NENPVVQKKEIIIPE
+113 NANPIEQEKEIIIPE

-138 IEPEQHQT
+138 IEPEQHQPI
-146 TSIEQ
+146 SIEKTNEEQ
-151 AKEDQP
+151 QKN
-157 KKIISEISPQPT
+157 ITTEISPQT
-169 IPSSPKIPTPIEMNT
+169 AFSSSPKIPTPVGANT

-189 QFQKTTKNMSKAIMV
+189 KFQKTTKNISKAIMV

-221 QLVEKGVFLPLI
+221 KLVEKGIFLPLM
-233 QNIPKNIIEET
+233 QNLQKNMIEEP
-244 QPLKKELPDDVER
+244 QPLKKELPDNIER
-257 KVEDLTVKA
+257 KIEDLTVKA

-279 ELYDQIKALTN
+279 ELYNQIKALTN

>member
-11 EYRIAAIELKAI
+11 EYRIAAIELKAV
-23 AYDIVATISKRKKE
+23 AYDIVATISKRKTE
-37 LIKTTKN
+37 LMKTTKN
-44 DEEKKKNLAE
+44 EEEKKQRLTE

-61 LLMLTNQIE
+61 LLMLTNQLE

-75 LDSLDKQMKKI
+75 LDSLDKEMKKR
-86 DFKTEEKSP
+86 DLEEKSS
-95 KPLIESNKA
+95 KPLALSNKDL
-104 QEEKKTIVI
+104 EEKKAIVI
-113 NENPVVQKKEIIIPE
+113 NANPIEQEKEIIIPE
-128 EEPEEEFDTE
+128 EEAEEEFDTE
-138 IEPEQHQT
+138 IEPEQHQPI
-146 TSIEQ
+146 SIEKTNEEQ
-151 AKEDQP
+151 QKN
-157 KKIISEISPQPT
+157 ITTEISPQT
-169 IPSSPKIPTPIEMNT
+169 AFSSSPKIPTPVGANT

-189 QFQKTTKNMSKAIMV
+189 KFQKTTKNISKAIMV

-221 QLVEKGVFLPLI
+221 KLVENGIFLPLM
-233 QNIPKNIIEET
+233 QNLQKNMIEEP
-244 QPLKKELPDDVER
+244 QPLKKELPDDIER
-257 KVEDLTVKA
+257 KIEDLTVKA

>member
-23 AYDIVATISKRKKE
+23 AYDIVATISKRKTE
-37 LIKTTKN
+37 LMKATKN
-44 DEEKKKNLAE
+44 EEEKKQRLTE

-61 LLMLTNQIE
+61 LLMLTNQLE

-75 LDSLDKQMKKI
+75 LDSLDKEMKKR
-86 DFKTEEKSP
+86 DLEEKSS
-95 KPLIESNKA
+95 KPLALSNKDL
-104 QEEKKTIVI
+104 EKKKAIVI
-113 NENPVVQKKEIIIPE
+113 NANPIEQEKEIIIPE

-138 IEPEQHQT
+138 IEPEQHQPI
-146 TSIEQ
+146 SIEKTNEEQ
-151 AKEDQP
+151 QKN
-157 KKIISEISPQPT
+157 ITTEISPQT
-169 IPSSPKIPTPIEMNT
+169 AFSSSPKIPTPVGANT

-189 QFQKTTKNMSKAIMV
+189 KFQKTTKNISKAIMV

-221 QLVEKGVFLPLI
+221 KLVEKGIFLPLM
-233 QNIPKNIIEET
+233 QNLQKNMIEEP
-244 QPLKKELPDDVER
+244 QPLKKELPDDIER
-257 KVEDLTVKA
+257 KIEDLTVKA

>member
-23 AYDIVATISKRKKE
+23 AYDIVATISKRKTE
-37 LIKTTKN
+37 LMKTTKN
-44 DEEKKKNLAE
+44 EEEKKQRLTE

-61 LLMLTNQIE
+61 LLMLTNQLE

-75 LDSLDKQMKKI
+75 LDSLDKEMKKR
-86 DFKTEEKSP
+86 DLEEKSS
-95 KPLIESNKA
+95 KPLALSNKDL
-104 QEEKKTIVI
+104 EKKKAIVI
-113 NENPVVQKKEIIIPE
+113 NANPIEQEKEIIIPE

-138 IEPEQHQT
+138 IEPEQHQPI
-146 TSIEQ
+146 SIEKTNEEQ
-151 AKEDQP
+151 QKN
-157 KKIISEISPQPT
+157 ITTEISPQT
-169 IPSSPKIPTPIEMNT
+169 AFSSSPKIPTPVGANT

-189 QFQKTTKNMSKAIMV
+189 KFQKTTKNISKAIMV

-221 QLVEKGVFLPLI
+221 KLVEKGIFLPLM
-233 QNIPKNIIEET
+233 QNLQKNMIEEP
-244 QPLKKELPDDVER
+244 QPLKKELPDDIER
-257 KVEDLTVKA
+257 KIEDLTVKA

-279 ELYDQIKALTN
+279 ELYNQIKALTN

>member
-23 AYDIVATISKRKKE
+23 AYDIVATISKRKTE
-37 LIKTTKN
+37 LMKATKN
-44 DEEKKKNLAE
+44 EEEKKQRLTE

-61 LLMLTNQIE
+61 LLMLTNQLE

-75 LDSLDKQMKKI
+75 LDSLDKEMKKR
-86 DFKTEEKSP
+86 DLEEKSS
-95 KPLIESNKA
+95 KPLALSNKDL
-104 QEEKKTIVI
+104 EKKKAIVI
-113 NENPVVQKKEIIIPE
+113 NANPIEQEKEIVIPE

-138 IEPEQHQT
+138 IEPEQHQPI
-146 TSIEQ
+146 SIEKTNEEQ
-151 AKEDQP
+151 QKN
-157 KKIISEISPQPT
+157 ITTEISPQT
-169 IPSSPKIPTPIEMNT
+169 AFSSSPKIPTPVGANT

-189 QFQKTTKNMSKAIMV
+189 KFQKTTKNISKAIMV

-221 QLVEKGVFLPLI
+221 KLVEKGIFLPLM
-233 QNIPKNIIEET
+233 QNLQKNMIEEP
-244 QPLKKELPDDVER
+244 QPLKKELPDDIER
-257 KVEDLTVKA
+257 KIEDLTVKA